1 MRNIERKQGSHV
13 HQVYQT
19 GYLTSGDV
27 RIYNIMEQI
36 MLKPDTQAEMSLADQ
51 AYIHLRQEIITCRL
65 PPESEVS
72 EHDLAKR
79 LGMSKT
85 PVHEA
90 LARLAMEGFVDIVP
104 RRGSR
109 IKPVTIKDINDL
121 FVVRLALESTAA
133 SLAAIHI
140 TDNQLNELDRLA
152 KASYTK
158 QEEASIDYFIEANKK
173 FHIAVARASGNPR
186 LATLITALLEESARF
201 FYIGA
206 RLRDVS
212 DLNMETNQEHNQIV
226 KILRKHNSAAAHE
239 VILKHTESTRAG
251 LIHAIMNSG
260 NMSVSL

>member
-1 MRNIERKQGSHV
+1 
-13 HQVYQT
+13 
-19 GYLTSGDV
+19 
-27 RIYNIMEQI
+27 
-36 MLKPDTQAEMSLADQ
+36 MLKADTQVDMSLADQ
-51 AYIHLRQEIITCRL
+51 AYLHLRQEIITCRL

-90 LARLAMEGFVDIVP
+90 LARLAMEGFVEIVP

-121 FVVRLALESTAA
+121 FVARLALESKAA

-140 TDNQLNELDRLA
+140 TEQQLNELDKLA

-158 QEEASIDYFIEANKK
+158 QEEASIDYFIEANKN
-173 FHIAVARASGNPR
+173 FHIAVAEASGNPR
-186 LATLITALLEESARF
+186 LVALITSLLEESARF

-206 RLRDVS
+206 RMRDVS

-226 KILRKHNSAAAHE
+226 QVLRKHDSAATHDI
-239 VILKHTESTRAG
+239 ILKHTESTRTG
-251 LIHAIMNSG
+251 LIHAIVNSG
-260 NMSVSL
+260 KMSVSL